1 MANEAQLSVTV
12 NVQKRD
18 ATTGISQINFTNN
31 YTNLISVAGASG
43 PYGGTVLATTAGTFV
58 SLGSVGVPGIA
69 VFTNQ
74 DLTNKAYVGVYDN
87 STGRFI
93 PFLRLDPGVTL
104 AIVLPESFREWSG
117 TVPGTGSLASDQ
129 LMIKST
135 GGSVNVLVQVF
146 PE

>member
-1 MANEAQLSVTV
+1 MANEAQLSITL

-18 ATTGISQINFTNN
+18 ATTGIAQINHTRNDTNVFT
-31 YTNLISVAGASG
+31 VAGTSG
-43 PYGGTVLATTAGTFV
+43 PYAGTVLATTSGTFV
-58 SLGSVGVPGIA
+58 SLGAIGVPGLCTF
-69 VFTNQ
+69 VNQ

-93 PFLRLDPGVTL
+93 PFLRLDPGKAFT
-104 AIVLPESFREWSG
+104 IMLPEAFREWSG

-129 LMIKST
+129 LMIKSV
-135 GGSVNVLVQVF
+135 GGSVSVLVQAF